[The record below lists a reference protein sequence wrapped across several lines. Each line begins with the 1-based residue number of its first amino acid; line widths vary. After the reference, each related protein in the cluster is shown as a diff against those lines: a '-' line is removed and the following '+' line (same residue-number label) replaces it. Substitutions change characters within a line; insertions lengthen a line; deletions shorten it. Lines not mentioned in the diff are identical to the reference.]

1 MITNIQLYPDES
13 LESFLLR
20 LSQEQ
25 GYERFSHFAED
36 IWYQTLN
43 ENEAMSGAFPLE
55 LNCIN
60 IYHGHT
66 TSEMRARVL
75 IDLERRIK
83 LNDFGVLRLALMHSK
98 ANFSPKFKAVHRFGV
113 DYPFSFLRKRFT
125 PICPMCLGDAQ
136 YIRQN
141 WQFIPVQ
148 SCAEH
153 GCKLLHQCPEC
164 GCRLEYQ
171 NSERIQ
177 YCECGSNLAEAE
189 AKVSFESELM
199 VARWL
204 AGKSPMEEGVMSKD
218 MTTSERY
225 GFLLWYVNRYGDLED
240 IGFHSFVKY
249 CAEWPKPLHHE
260 LDKLVDN
267 ADVIRVKQW
276 RKVFFR
282 EVFGEL
288 LKECRELPSRQL
300 SKNIVLVEIL
310 HYLTRLVADSSSSPK
325 GNIADVLLSPFEAS
339 TLLSCSTDEVY
350 RLYNFGEIQAAF
362 RPKIHTKLA
371 RHEPVFTLRGMI
383 ETKLVRMCSESDGL
397 SVYLSNW

>member
-1 MITNIQLYPDES
+1 
-13 LESFLLR
+13 
-20 LSQEQ
+20 
-25 GYERFSHFAED
+25 
-36 IWYQTLN
+36 
-43 ENEAMSGAFPLE
+43 
-55 LNCIN
+55 
-60 IYHGHT
+60 
-66 TSEMRARVL
+66 
-75 IDLERRIK
+75 
-83 LNDFGVLRLALMHSK
+83 
-98 ANFSPKFKAVHRFGV
+98 
-113 DYPFSFLRKRFT
+113 
-125 PICPMCLGDAQ
+125 
-136 YIRQN
+136 
-141 WQFIPVQ
+141 
-148 SCAEH
+148 
-153 GCKLLHQCPEC
+153 
-164 GCRLEYQ
+164 
-171 NSERIQ
+171 
-177 YCECGSNLAEAE
+177 
-189 AKVSFESELM
+189 
-199 VARWL
+199 
-204 AGKSPMEEGVMSKD
+204 
-218 MTTSERY
+218 
-225 GFLLWYVNRYGDLED
+225 
-240 IGFHSFVKY
+240 
-249 CAEWPKPLHHE
+249 KPLHHE